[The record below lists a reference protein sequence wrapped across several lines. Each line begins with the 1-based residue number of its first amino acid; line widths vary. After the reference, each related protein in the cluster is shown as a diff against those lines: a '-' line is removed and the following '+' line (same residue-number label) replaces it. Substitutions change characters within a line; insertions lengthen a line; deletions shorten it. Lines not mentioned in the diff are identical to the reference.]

1 MTGAMDIKILAF
13 DADDTL
19 WDNEAYFRE
28 IENKFCD
35 LLTDYLP
42 VHTLQREL
50 LKTEVENLSL
60 YGYGIKGFILSLI
73 ETALRISDKTIPV
86 DVVEKILDF
95 GKELLQKPVH
105 LIPDVEMVLAE
116 LKSKYRLV
124 LATKGDLLD
133 QHRKLTKSGL
143 GHYFHHIEIM
153 SEKKEVDFQKLI
165 KRLDISVANFAMV
178 GNSLKSDILPVLQI
192 GGYGFHIPYHTTWEH
207 EKIDI
212 KIDNANFRQLKSIK
226 ELLHYL

>member
-1 MTGAMDIKILAF
+1 MSIKIIAF

-19 WDNEAYFRE
+19 WHNEAFFQE

-35 LLTDYLP
+35 LLQDYLP
-42 VHTLQREL
+42 AHTLSREL
-50 LKTEVENLSL
+50 LQTEVANLAL

-73 ETALRISDKTIPV
+73 ETSLRISDKTIPV
-86 DVVEKILDF
+86 DVIEKILSF
-95 GKELLQKPVH
+95 GKDLLEKPVD
-105 LIPDVEMVLAE
+105 LIEDVEVVLDN
-116 LKSKYRLV
+116 LKNKYRLV

-153 SEKKEVDFQKLI
+153 TEKAETDYQKLI
-165 KRLDISVANFAMV
+165 KRLDIVPAEFAMV

-192 GGYGFHIPYHTTWEH
+192 GGHGFHIPYHTTWAH
-207 EKIDI
+207 EKIEI
-212 KIDNANFRQLKSIK
+212 NIDHVNFRQLNSIK
-226 ELLHYL
+226 EIIACL